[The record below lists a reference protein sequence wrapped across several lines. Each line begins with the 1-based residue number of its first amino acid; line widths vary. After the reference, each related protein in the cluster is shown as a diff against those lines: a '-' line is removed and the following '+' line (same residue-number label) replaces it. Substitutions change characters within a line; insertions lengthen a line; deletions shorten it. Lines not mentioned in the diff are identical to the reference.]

1 MNFITH
7 SEIMRVTN
15 LSRPRSLIILKSIK
29 DMFELKRHQR
39 PTTANLAEYLGV
51 TENDIL
57 TDLNLKL

>member
-7 SEIMRVTN
+7 NEIMRVTN
-15 LSRPRSLIILKSIK
+15 LSRPRSLIILKIIK

-57 TDLNLKL
+57 QDLNLKL

>member
-15 LSRPRSLIILKSIK
+15 LSRPRSLIILKIIK

-57 TDLNLKL
+57 QDLNLKL

>member
-15 LSRPRSLIILKSIK
+15 LSRPRSLIILKIIK

-51 TENDIL
+51 TETDIL
-57 TDLNLKL
+57 QDLNLKL